1 MNYSKSVNTLIII
14 VASAL
19 TGCAGPG
26 FMDKGSYESARPQPP
41 MPVATNENTGS
52 IFKSGSSLGLFEDF
66 RARQVGDT
74 LTVILSE
81 STQAAKSSDTSIDK
95 TNSSTITNPV
105 FGGATRDINGDT
117 LQFELSSE
125 RSFEGE
131 SGANQSN
138 SLRGEL
144 TVTVAEV
151 YANGNLYV
159 QGEKWIKINQGNEY
173 IRLRGIVRPADITP
187 ENTVVSTRVADAWIS
202 YGGNGALAEANTGGW
217 LSRFFSSPL
226 FPF

>member
-1 MNYSKSVNTLIII
+1 MKNFKTMILFLTLSILG
-14 VASAL
+14 L

-26 FMDKGSYESARPQPP
+26 FSDKGSYESARPIPP
-41 MPVATNENTGS
+41 MPVVTNPNKGS
-52 IFKSGSSLGLFEDF
+52 IYQVGSSLGLFEDF

-81 STQAAKSSDTSIDK
+81 ATQAAKSSDTSIDK

-105 FGGATRDINGDT
+105 FGGAARDLNGDT

-138 SLRGEL
+138 SLSGEL

-202 YGGNGALAEANTGGW
+202 YGGNGALAEANSGGW
-217 LSRFFSSPL
+217 LARFFSSPL